1 MKEKKSTG
9 IRLKVIGIII
19 PIVFIIIISF
29 FTLAR
34 NMVLKSSQESL
45 KEEAQKYGEQISSW
59 TNQIFSELQVY
70 QNTINSGI
78 FADDKE
84 VLAYLET
91 TCDKNE
97 AYPVGL
103 YMGDD
108 SGVYLD
114 GSGWVP
120 GDDWV
125 LTERDWYMDGKDNEI
140 LAFGEPYYDSMTG
153 QMCVSASV
161 RMDYSKATRVL
172 ATDVYLDYVVGLVSQ
187 IGEQSDLETFLVT
200 KDSQMIIAHPDTKML
215 AQTLGSEEMD
225 SLYGKIGTVLS
236 EGKEGVIAVEGDHA
250 EYMVYIQPMEG
261 TDWYL
266 VSYVAEQK
274 VLADLHQME
283 GIMAIIAIVATIAL
297 ILAVMAVMNQVVKP
311 VARVTDVI
319 GEIATGDFS
328 QNLEIK
334 GNDEIAQMSKN
345 MQIFIT
351 QMRGTISEISNTA
364 HWLNKQSGDNE
375 QISESLKEASHNQ
388 YQAMEV
394 LEEMVEE
401 LTLAADEVSH
411 QMEKLVELIQES
423 HADGEA
429 ADELMKESVVM
440 SKSGKRDME
449 NINGGMS
456 NINFSITTLSEQ
468 IAKVG
473 DTTAQIGNMV
483 NMIMEI
489 AEETN
494 LLSLNASIEAARAGE
509 AGRGFGVVA
518 EQIGKLAT
526 NSGVAADDISRL
538 TVEIQETVQQAI
550 VQMDDSVDEVKKN
563 VEMVSGARET
573 FEALY
578 QKVDETS
585 QRVDKMID
593 VIGQVDVVA
602 NEMEKI
608 TAEQVRATEQIAQ
621 SAKELEQHTKKVVEG
636 SEVVAADAEELKK
649 ESVELMECMSK
660 FRI

>member
-45 KEEAQKYGEQISSW
+45 QAEAQKYGEQISSW

-84 VLAYLET
+84 VLTYLET

-125 LTERDWYMDGKDNEI
+125 LTERDWYVDGKDNEI

-215 AQTLGSEEMD
+215 AQTLGAEELD
-225 SLYGKIGTVLS
+225 SLYGKIGIVLLEEKDGIITV
-236 EGKEGVIAVEGDHA
+236 KGDHA
-250 EYMVYIQPMEG
+250 EYMAYIQPIED

-311 VARVTDVI
+311 VAKVTDVI

-334 GNDEIAQMSKN
+334 GNDEIAQMSRN

-375 QISESLKEASHNQ
+375 KISESLKEASHNQ

-401 LTLAADEVSH
+401 LTLAADEVSR

-423 HADGEA
+423 HADGEV
-429 ADELMKESVVM
+429 ADALMKESVVM

-456 NINFSITTLSEQ
+456 NINSSITTLSEQ

-509 AGRGFGVVA
+509 AGRGFAVVA
-518 EQIGKLAT
+518 EQIGKLAA

-538 TVEIQETVQQAI
+538 TIEIQETVQQAV
-550 VQMDDSVDEVKKN
+550 VQMDDSVGEVKKN

-585 QRVDKMID
+585 QRVAKMIE

-602 NEMEKI
+602 NEMEEI

-636 SEVVAADAEELKK
+636 SDVVADDAEELKK

-660 FRI
+660 FKI